1 MDDELI
7 TEGAFTVPKYVRFAR
22 SLALVSGLS
31 VGVAAGST
39 VFTASGCGQSCA
51 GVCHVY
57 GVAPAIDAG
66 QDQNATKDSA
76 PDGTPSDGM
85 QADAGTSGGP
95 LPAPP
100 FPASWLA

>member
-7 TEGAFTVPKYVRFAR
+7 PEGVFAVPNYILFAR
-22 SLALVSGLS
+22 SLALLSGLT
-31 VGVAAGST
+31 VGVAAGAT

-57 GVAPAIDAG
+57 GVAPITDAG
-66 QDQNATKDSA
+66 QDQTATKDSA
-76 PDGTPSDGM
+76 PEGTPSDGT
-85 QADAGTSGGP
+85 QADGGTSGGP

>member
-1 MDDELI
+1 MDDELLS
-7 TEGAFTVPKYVRFAR
+7 EGAFNVPKYVRFAR
-22 SLALVSGLS
+22 SLALVSGLTI
-31 VGVAAGST
+31 GVAAGAT
-39 VFTASGCGQSCA
+39 VFTASGCVQSC
-51 GVCHVY
+51 GGCVGGY

-66 QDQNATKDSA
+66 QDQNATKDPPPA
-76 PDGTPSDGM
+76 GTA